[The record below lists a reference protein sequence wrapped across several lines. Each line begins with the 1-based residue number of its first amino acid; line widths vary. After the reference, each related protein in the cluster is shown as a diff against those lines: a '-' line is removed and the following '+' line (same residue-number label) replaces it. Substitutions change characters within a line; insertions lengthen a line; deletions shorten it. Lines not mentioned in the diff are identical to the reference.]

1 MRNLIITLLLVTPFI
16 GFVQIEM
23 SSTNPEECI
32 NSFFKAFHAQ
42 DTTAI
47 KDVIHNDIVL
57 ATIRSNS
64 EDTVL
69 VVDDIQKFYNSI
81 ASIPES
87 VKFHEE
93 LTQIKIRTD
102 GILAHV
108 WTDYTFH
115 LNDKISH
122 TGVNAF
128 TLINQGGIWKV
139 IYLVDTRRKG

>member
-1 MRNLIITLLLVTPFI
+1 MITLLLVTPFI
-16 GFVQIEM
+16 GFAQVEM
-23 SSTNPEECI
+23 NSTNPEECI

-69 VVDDIQKFYNSI
+69 VVDDIQKLYNSI
-81 ASIPES
+81 ASIPEN
-87 VKFHEE
+87 VKFYEE
-93 LTQIKIRTD
+93 LTEIRIRTD

-108 WTDYTFH
+108 WTNYTFH
-115 LNDKISH
+115 LNDEISH
-122 TGVNAF
+122 KGVNAF
-128 TLINQGGIWKV
+128 TLMNQGSTWKI
-139 IYLVDTRRKG
+139 IYLIDTRRK